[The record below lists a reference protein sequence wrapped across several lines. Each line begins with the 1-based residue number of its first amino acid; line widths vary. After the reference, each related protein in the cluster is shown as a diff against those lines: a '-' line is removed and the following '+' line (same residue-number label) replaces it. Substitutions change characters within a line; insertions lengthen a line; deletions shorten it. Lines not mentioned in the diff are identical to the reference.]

1 MANKTKSMLQV
12 RKIIQMLS
20 KGDTIR
26 EINRI
31 TGIHRS
37 TITAYAERIKRTG
50 KSFDTLLSYTD
61 SELSE
66 QVMPEKGEVYY
77 DERRQWLEDK
87 LKEYLEDLQ
96 RHKVTRQLLWEEYRK
111 EQPHGYSYTQ
121 FCEYVSRYKK
131 TSEPSL
137 HITHFPGERY
147 EFDFAGDPMYYCDAV
162 NNNMVA
168 CPVLV
173 CTLPCSG
180 YSYVEPLASARL
192 EHLIPALNRS
202 VQYLGGVPKFM
213 VTDNMAQIVTQSSR
227 YEPRFTEL
235 SEQWSVHYNTAIKAV
250 RVRKPRDK
258 ASVEKA
264 VDLSYQRINARMRNE
279 THYNL
284 KGLKSR
290 VFELLEEFNDR
301 PMQVYGISRRE
312 RFLQQEKATLSPL
325 PDTPFVLKNKTQARV
340 KKNHHVVL
348 GEDWHS
354 YSVPYQ
360 YVGQETNIV
369 YDEQVVEIFLSNYQ
383 RIAIHSRDTRKY
395 GYTTLPEHR
404 PESHRRYLEQRGWSQ
419 DDFTEWA
426 ARIGEN
432 TGSAIESLLSSRVFI
447 EQTYDSCIGLLQLG
461 KKYGN
466 DRLEA
471 ACKRANQGSRITY
484 RIIKNILE
492 NNLDKLAEQNSFTS
506 SFIPDHGNLR
516 GPEAYC

>member
-1 MANKTKSMLQV
+1 MANKAKSMLQV

-20 KGDTIR
+20 NGHTIR
-26 EINRI
+26 DINRI

-37 TITAYAERIKRTG
+37 TITDYAERIKKTE
-50 KSFDTLLSYTD
+50 KSFNTLLGYSD
-61 SELSE
+61 SELSA
-66 QVMPEKGEVYY
+66 QVKPEKVDYPH
-77 DERRQWLEDK
+77 DQRRQWLEDNQK
-87 LKEYLEDLQ
+87 AYLEDL
-96 RHKVTRQLLWEEYRK
+96 RRPKVTRQLLWEEYRK
-111 EQPHGYSYTQ
+111 EQPEGYSYTQ
-121 FCEYVSRYKK
+121 FCEYLKKYKK

-137 HITHFPGERY
+137 HITHLPGERY
-147 EFDFAGDPMYYCDAV
+147 EFDFAGDPMCYRDAV
-162 NNNMVA
+162 NNIMVE

-173 CTLPCSG
+173 CALPCTG

-235 SEQWSVHYNTAIKAV
+235 SEQWSVHYNTAIKAA
-250 RVRKPRDK
+250 RVRKPKDK
-258 ASVEKA
+258 PSVEKA

-279 THYNL
+279 TYYNL
-284 KGLKSR
+284 NGLKNR

-312 RFLQQEKATLSPL
+312 RFLQQEKAMLRPL

-340 KKNHHVVL
+340 KKNYHVVL

-360 YVGQETNIV
+360 YIGQETNIV
-369 YDEQVVEIFLSNYQ
+369 YDEQVVEVFLSNYQ
-383 RIAIHSRDTRKY
+383 RIAIHPRDTRKY
-395 GYTTLPEHR
+395 GYSTLPEHR

-426 ARIGEN
+426 ARIGED
-432 TGSAIESLLSSRVFI
+432 TGLAIDKLLTSRVFI
-447 EQTYDSCIGLLQLG
+447 EQTYDSCIGVLQLG

-471 ACKRANQGSRITY
+471 ACKRANQGNKITY

-492 NNLDKLAEQNSFTS
+492 NNLDKLPTLNSS
-506 SFIPDHGNLR
+506 LNLAIPDHGNLR
-516 GPEAYC
+516 GSESYF